1 MEPDAVLTLFDRFAD
16 AVYRVALSYLRS
28 PQEAEDA
35 VQTIFLKL
43 LEKNVEIHPNKERV
57 FLTKM
62 TINHCKN
69 ILSSAKTRSTV
80 PLDETVPLV
89 QPEDQELFHAVM
101 ELPEKYRAV
110 VCLHYFEGYSFQ
122 EIAKFLG
129 VGASAVSM
137 RLVRARSILKQQIGR
152 D

>member
-16 AVYRVALSYLRS
+16 TVYRVALSYLRS

-43 LEKNVEIHPNKERV
+43 LEKNVEIYPNKERA

-89 QPEDQELFHAVM
+89 QPEDQELFRAVM

-122 EIAKFLG
+122 EIAQLLHISP
-129 VGASAVSM
+129 SAVSM
-137 RLVRARSILKQQIGR
+137 RLYRARNMLKTQVGR
-152 D
+152 Y

>member
-1 MEPDAVLTLFDRFAD
+1 M
-16 AVYRVALSYLRS
+16 
-28 PQEAEDA
+28 
-35 VQTIFLKL
+35 QTIFLKL
-43 LEKNVEIHPNKERV
+43 LEKNVEIHPNKERA

-89 QPEDQELFHAVM
+89 QPEDQELFRAVM

>member
-16 AVYRVALSYLRS
+16 TVYRVALSYLRS

-43 LEKNVEIHPNKERV
+43 LEKNVEIYPNKERA

-69 ILSSAKTRSTV
+69 ILSSAKTRNTV

-89 QPEDQELFHAVM
+89 QPEDQELFRAVM

-129 VGASAVSM
+129 VGATAVSM

>member
-16 AVYRVALSYLRS
+16 TVYRVALSYLRS

-43 LEKNVEIHPNKERV
+43 LEKNVEIYPNKERA

-80 PLDETVPLV
+80 PLDETLPLV
-89 QPEDQELFHAVM
+89 QPEDQELFRAVM

-110 VCLHYFEGYSFQ
+110 VCLHYLRGIHS
-122 EIAKFLG
+122 G
-129 VGASAVSM
+129 RSPSSWASAPPPSPC
-137 RLVRARSILKQQIGR
+137 AWFGPGPF
-152 D
+152 